1 VISGDAVT
9 RDIRS
14 PYPEFFP
21 VRQNFQQH
29 AIVDI
34 PAAIAA
40 TVEQSPLAEIQS
52 GQTVAIAVGSRGI
65 SNLNTIIA
73 RVIQEVSDRGGRPVI
88 VPAMGSHGGATAEG
102 QKAVLASYGITPQQM
117 GCPVD
122 ASMDTVLVGTTSD
135 GLDVHFDRVAFEA
148 DHVVVVNRIKP
159 HTRLAG
165 KYESGLIKMLM
176 IGLGKHRGACLY
188 HQVFPDY
195 DHRLELLAPEIVSMI
210 VQRVSIL
217 AGIAIVEDAFEN
229 TSHVEAVASSDFLT
243 REPELL
249 ELARNRMPRLPF
261 ANADLLI
268 VDQIGKEISGCG
280 MDTNVIGRKTND
292 RSAAPDEFPKIR
304 QIYVRSLTEKTAGN
318 GCGVGIADYGHR
330 RVVDALNQEV
340 TRINCVTSAHV
351 TAGAIPIT
359 FESDREVFDAVVSQT
374 QAGRRLDLN
383 WLWIRDTLQ
392 LSELACSRSYWEAAK
407 QHSDLELLAEPAP
420 LCFDDS
426 GNLTSRLFS

>member
-1 VISGDAVT
+1 VT
-9 RDIRS
+9 NESTS
-14 PYPEFFP
+14 PYPEFFR
-21 VRQNFQQH
+21 VRQNFQKH
-29 AIVDI
+29 AIHDI
-34 PAAIAA
+34 PAAIAE
-40 TVEQSPLAEIQS
+40 TVEQSPLIEIKT
-52 GQTVAIAVGSRGI
+52 GQRVAIAVGSRGI
-65 SNLNTIIA
+65 ANLSTIISNI
-73 RVIQEVSDRGGRPVI
+73 VQQVSDRGGRPVI

-102 QKAVLASYGITPQQM
+102 QKAVLASYGITSDQM

-122 ASMDTVLVGTTSD
+122 ASMETVLVGTTSD
-135 GLDVHFDRVAFEA
+135 GVDVHFDRVASEA
-148 DHVVVVNRIKP
+148 DHVVVVNRVKP

-165 KYESGLIKMLM
+165 KYESGLVKMLM
-176 IGLGKHRGACLY
+176 IGLGKHRGAYLY

-210 VQRVSIL
+210 VQQVPII

-229 TSHVEAVASSDFLT
+229 TSHIEAIAASDFLT

-249 ELARNRMPRLPF
+249 EMARNRMPRLPF
-261 ANADLLI
+261 DHADLLI

-304 QIYVRSLTEKTAGN
+304 QIYIRSLTEKTAGN

-330 RVVDALNQEV
+330 KVVSALNEQV

-359 FESDREVFDAVVSQT
+359 FDSDQEVLDAVVSQT
-374 QAGRRLDLN
+374 QATRRSDLK

-392 LSELACSRSYWEAAK
+392 LSELACSRSYWEAAS
-407 QHSDLELLAEPAP
+407 QRADLELLGEPSP
-420 LCFDDS
+420 LCFDNS
-426 GNLTSRLFS
+426 GNLASRLFT